1 MNTKRY
7 TFSLVVVGGGGGGV
21 RRVFFVFFVLKKERF
36 FEAYAY
42 EKGARSTK
50 EALHEYDEYERS
62 THKANV

>member
-7 TFSLVVVGGGGGGV
+7 TFSLVVVVVGGGGGV
-21 RRVFFVFFVLKKERF
+21 RRVFFVLKKTKKERF

-50 EALHEYDEYERS
+50 EALHEYERS
-62 THKANV
+62 THNRANV

>member
-7 TFSLVVVGGGGGGV
+7 TFSLVVVVGGGGV
-21 RRVFFVFFVLKKERF
+21 RRVFFVLKKTKKERF

-50 EALHEYDEYERS
+50 EALHEYERS
-62 THKANV
+62 THNRANV